1 MTMIQRYQCTGMNNM
16 THYLTEDKCW
26 NDIQGPMSNVNDR
39 NSMVKYH
46 KFD

>member
-26 NDIQGPMSNVNDR
+26 NDIQGPMNNVNDR